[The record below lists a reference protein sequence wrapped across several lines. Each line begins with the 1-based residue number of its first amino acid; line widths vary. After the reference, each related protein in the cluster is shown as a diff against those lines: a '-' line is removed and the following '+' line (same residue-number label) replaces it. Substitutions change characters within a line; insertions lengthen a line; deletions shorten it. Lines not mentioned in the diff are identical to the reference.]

1 VEAMIGRGLKKG
13 AAVVLRD
20 GEIVQK
26 IPAP

>member
-1 VEAMIGRGLKKG
+1 VLGHGLKKG

-20 GEIVQK
+20 GEVVRE